1 MNKQTDFEW
10 RNYVVQPNDD
20 EEEPMGDEFFVNSE
34 SLTNVSS
41 LVRESIQNSID
52 ARKDPSQPV
61 RMRFHV
67 GRMSAQNK
75 KKYISNL
82 EDHIDS
88 ALGHPLAKIDEISA
102 RYLIVEDF
110 NTKGLKGR
118 TTSKRPIK
126 DPAEPDKDSYWFF
139 EWKTGESNKDT
150 NSGGKWGVGKVVFS
164 FVSQVKTYFVF
175 SSRDLESAPAGN
187 TDIFFGHN
195 IMKTHDLNDNQRCK
209 PKHRLMQ
216 IENNDWVPYGDAG
229 LIEDFVKDWSLKRKI
244 GETGTSI
251 LMPYCF
257 NEFDAKS
264 LTQAI
269 AQDYFIAL
277 LDGVLECEISDEFGN
292 QIVQLNKETLITNI
306 QELPNDLQTEATKTK
321 DELVQLCNL
330 YGAKNSEKATRIFIS
345 VDSDT
350 PNNWKK
356 IEFGEEKQEEIIS
369 TLNSLHPII
378 FDIEVL
384 LPQRKNPKHF
394 EKAIFQVF
402 LQKRESI
409 RLRTTYCRQGI
420 LVPDAGKG
428 LPIPTDYVS
437 LVYAP
442 TGPISDFLS
451 AAEDPSHKSWSS
463 KQKNFKDFYKPEEFS
478 RDALTFMRMATNQLI
493 QSTLNM
499 GDKKDQ
505 TSLSKYFPMANSGV
519 PISVDQI
526 SPKIFL
532 SKTIDKKRPT
542 RVSLTWRVENFS
554 HISTKL
560 IRVDAT
566 PLIEELADNPLEYN
580 LTLESLYGSYEYFVR
595 VSDGTKS
602 IDSNHI
608 YISPTLSRAAKVA
621 IAGEDGNFSI
631 ENIDEDSV
639 KVGES
644 FVLTVAYDLR
654 DGKPFDSWKIEDFA
668 LTNKLTKRKTR
679 GLEITLS
686 ENKAVFTVLERKFS
700 AHFSGFDINRDLV
713 FSVDMV
719 D

>member
-1 MNKQTDFEW
+1 MNKQLDFEW
-10 RNYVVQPNDD
+10 RNYVVQPNED

-52 ARKDPSQPV
+52 ARKDPSKPV

-67 GRMSAQNK
+67 GRMSVQKK
-75 KKYISNL
+75 KKYLANL
-82 EDHIDS
+82 EEHIDS
-88 ALGHPLAKIDEISA
+88 ALGDPLSKIDETSA

-175 SSRDLESAPAGN
+175 SSRDLASAPTGN

-195 IMKTHDLNDNQRCK
+195 IMKTHDFKKNERCK

-216 IENNDWVPYGDAG
+216 IANDDWVPYSDVEI
-229 LIEDFVKDWSLKRKI
+229 IENFALDWNLKRKI

-292 QIVQLNKETLITNI
+292 LLVQLNKETLITNV
-306 QELPNDLQTEATKTK
+306 QELPNELQTEATKTK
-321 DELVQLCNL
+321 DELIQLCNL
-330 YGAKNSEKATRIFIS
+330 YIAKSSEKVTRISIS
-345 VDSDT
+345 VDSDS

-356 IEFGEEKQEEIIS
+356 IEFDEEKQEEIIS
-369 TLNSLHPII
+369 TLNALQPII

-384 LPQRKNPKHF
+384 LPQRKNPKYF
-394 EKAIFQVF
+394 EKGTFEVF
-402 LQKRESI
+402 LQKKESV

-420 LVPDAGKG
+420 LVPDAGKNQH
-428 LPIPTDYVS
+428 IPTDYVS

-451 AAEDPSHKSWSS
+451 AAEDPSHKSWSY
-463 KQKNFKDFYKPEEFS
+463 KQRNFKDFYKPEEFS

-505 TSLSKYFPMANSGV
+505 TSLSKYFPIANSGV
-519 PISVDQI
+519 PVSIQLT
-526 SPKIFL
+526 PKIFL
-532 SKTIDKKRPT
+532 NKTIDKKDPT
-542 RVSLTWRVENFS
+542 KVSLTWRVENFS
-554 HISTKL
+554 HVSTDLVRVTPTPSIEKL
-560 IRVDAT
+560 S
-566 PLIEELADNPLEYN
+566 DNPLEYN
-580 LTLESLYGSYEYFVR
+580 LTLESLYNSYEYFVR
-595 VSDGTKS
+595 VSDGTIS
-602 IDSNHI
+602 IESNHI
-608 YISPTLSRAAKVA
+608 YILPTLSRAAKVT

-631 ENIDEDSV
+631 ANIDHDSV

-644 FVLTVAYDLR
+644 FVLRVAYDLR

-668 LTNKLTKRKTR
+668 LTNKLVKRKTR

-686 ENKAVFTVLERKFS
+686 ENKAVFIVLESDFS
-700 AHFSGFDINRDLV
+700 AHFSGFDLDRDLV
-713 FSVDMV
+713 FSVEMV